1 MIDKPTRIGN
11 SELYNVR
18 VLTMSVARSYGVE
31 KEYMKCLTDT
41 RELNKEELEKNGEK
55 AELNLY
61 QSIKYNLNLMV
72 LEKILATKTKEE
84 VKTIFNS
91 YLNREKNKSIKLE
104 QKK

>member
-18 VLTMSVARSYGVE
+18 VLNMSVARYYGVE
-31 KEYMKCLTDT
+31 KEYMQCLTDT

-61 QSIKYNLNLMV
+61 RSIKYNLNLMV
-72 LEKILATKTKEE
+72 LEKIFEGKSKKE
-84 VKTIFNS
+84 ILNFCNS
-91 YLNREKNKSIKLE
+91 WINKLKKLE